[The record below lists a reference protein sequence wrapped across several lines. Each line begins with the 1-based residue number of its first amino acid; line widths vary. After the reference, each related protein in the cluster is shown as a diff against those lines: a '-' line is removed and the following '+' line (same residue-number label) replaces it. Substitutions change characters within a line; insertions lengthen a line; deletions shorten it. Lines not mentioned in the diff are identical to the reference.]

1 MVSEMKNYFG
11 GLMSRCDTAKESMN
25 EFKDRSTETTKIV
38 TQRENSEKMEHT
50 FPELWDNIKWFNIHI
65 IEVSGGEKMRGEENI
80 WSHSDQR

>member
-25 EFKDRSTETTKIV
+25 EFKVRSTETTKIV

-50 FPELWDNIKWFNIHI
+50 FPEL
-65 IEVSGGEKMRGEENI
+65 
-80 WSHSDQR
+80 